1 MEENYDESFSL
12 RASMEQLYQNSE
24 KNTDNENNKIDEQKN
39 IPTHLNN
46 NNNSHIFINNDT
58 NINYKNDNNEN
69 FYYTNDVHVDF
80 NNDKKIICN
89 INANELNQNKI
100 INDIDVGEVY
110 NNYQNYMEQNDSKKT
125 AITNNINTINYNGK
139 QINTYNEQINIALN
153 ELYNSH
159 KLNLE
164 TKLDMQLLKKK
175 NKRRTKKEIE
185 IEKTNNKS
193 KEKNKIKAKLGRK
206 SKEELSLIN
215 SSIHSKKADDNI
227 MKKINSYFLESVRN
241 WLNNSFLDEN
251 GYFQTIKSR
260 KKLKKKLFLKIR
272 PDLITINLKRSSV
285 INIINEQFKNILY
298 NDISIK
304 YTKICK
310 DHNKILIEE
319 IYKENNQP
327 FIIFILELK
336 FIDVLNYFSGQD
348 TGENFKNFFLS
359 QQYDEQ
365 IVEQF
370 LMNFNKIGKFLS
382 VIYSKEKG
390 KEKEDIKKSQDYIQR
405 ISLLCVN
412 YKEWFEN
419 KFNRKENKKK
429 SLKDME

>member
-12 RASMEQLYQNSE
+12 RSSMEQLCQNSE
-24 KNTDNENNKIDEQKN
+24 KNTDNENNKTDEQKN
-39 IPTHLNN
+39 IRTHLNS
-46 NNNSHIFINNDT
+46 NNNSHIFINNVT

-69 FYYTNDVHVDF
+69 FYYTNDVHIDF
-80 NNDKKIICN
+80 NNNKKIIYD
-89 INANELNQNKI
+89 IDANELNQNKN

-110 NNYQNYMEQNDSKKT
+110 YNYHNYMDQNDSKKT
-125 AITNNINTINYNGK
+125 EITNNINTINYNGK

-175 NKRRTKKEIE
+175 NRRRTKKEIE
-185 IEKTNNKS
+185 FDKKINKS
-193 KEKNKIKAKLGRK
+193 KEKIKIKTKLGRK
-206 SKEELSLIN
+206 SLLELSLM
-215 SSIHSKKADDNI
+215 SSSRHSKKADDNI

-251 GYFQTIKSR
+251 GNFQTIKR
-260 KKLKKKLFLKIR
+260 MKKLKKKLFLKIR
-272 PDLITINLKRSSV
+272 PNLITINLKRSYV
-285 INIINEQFKNILY
+285 INIINEKFKNILS

-304 YTKICK
+304 YKTICK
-310 DHNKILIEE
+310 DQNKILIEE

-327 FIIFILELK
+327 FIIFILEQK

-348 TGENFKNFFLS
+348 TGENFKNFFLTKK
-359 QQYDEQ
+359 YDKQ

-370 LMNFNKIGKFLS
+370 LKNFNRIGKFLS
-382 VIYSKEKG
+382 DINN
-390 KEKEDIKKSQDYIQR
+390 KEKERDIKKTQDYIQR

-419 KFNRKENKKK
+419 KFNRKENKKN

>member
-12 RASMEQLYQNSE
+12 RSSMEQLCQNSE
-24 KNTDNENNKIDEQKN
+24 KNTDNENNKTDEQKN
-39 IPTHLNN
+39 IRTHLNN
-46 NNNSHIFINNDT
+46 NNNSHIFINNVT

-69 FYYTNDVHVDF
+69 FYYTNDVHIDF
-80 NNDKKIICN
+80 NNNKKIIYD
-89 INANELNQNKI
+89 IDANELNQNKN

-110 NNYQNYMEQNDSKKT
+110 YNYHNYMDQNDSKKT
-125 AITNNINTINYNGK
+125 EITNNINTINYNGK

-175 NKRRTKKEIE
+175 NRRRTKEEIE
-185 IEKTNNKS
+185 FDKKINKS
-193 KEKNKIKAKLGRK
+193 KEKIKIKTKLGRK
-206 SKEELSLIN
+206 SKLELSLIN
-215 SSIHSKKADDNI
+215 SSRHSKKADDNI

-251 GYFQTIKSR
+251 GNFQTIKR
-260 KKLKKKLFLKIR
+260 MKKLKKKLFLKIK
-272 PDLITINLKRSSV
+272 PNLITINLKRSYV
-285 INIINEQFKNILY
+285 INIINEKFKNILS

-304 YTKICK
+304 YKTICK
-310 DHNKILIEE
+310 DQNKILIEE

-327 FIIFILELK
+327 FIIFILEQK

-348 TGENFKNFFLS
+348 TGENFKNFFLTKK
-359 QQYDEQ
+359 YDKQ

-370 LMNFNKIGKFLS
+370 LKNFNRIGKFLS
-382 VIYSKEKG
+382 DINN
-390 KEKEDIKKSQDYIQR
+390 KEKERDIKKTQDYIQR

-419 KFNRKENKKK
+419 KFNRKENKKN

>member
-1 MEENYDESFSL
+1 
-12 RASMEQLYQNSE
+12 
-24 KNTDNENNKIDEQKN
+24 
-39 IPTHLNN
+39 
-46 NNNSHIFINNDT
+46 
-58 NINYKNDNNEN
+58 
-69 FYYTNDVHVDF
+69 
-80 NNDKKIICN
+80 
-89 INANELNQNKI
+89 
-100 INDIDVGEVY
+100 
-110 NNYQNYMEQNDSKKT
+110 MEQNDSKKT